1 MATASPSIVARIGA
15 VADNETSP
23 LSALMPVRPMPT
35 PISAL
40 ISGRPA
46 AIMEPKVMVSTR

>member
-1 MATASPSIVARIGA
+1 MGA
-15 VADNETSP
+15 VADSETIP

-35 PISAL
+35 PMSAL

-46 AIMEPKVMVSTR
+46 AIMEPKVIVSTT